1 MFDSLQQKL
10 ADGLNKVSGKSR
22 LNENNI
28 KGALKEVRGA
38 LLEADVALPVV
49 KDFIAK
55 TRMRA
60 MGTEV
65 SKSLSPGQTFE
76 TSVPM
81 ARIRVLEIK
90 SLTTGRATSA

>member
-10 ADGLNKVSGKSR
+10 ADGLNKVQGKSR

-60 MGTEV
+60 LGTEV
-65 SKSLSPGQTFE
+65 SKSLSPGQTFIKIVRQE
-76 TSVPM
+76 
-81 ARIRVLEIK
+81 LEQVM
-90 SLTTGRATSA
+90 GRANESWI

>member
-10 ADGLNKVSGKSR
+10 ADGLNKVQGKSR

-60 MGTEV
+60 LGTEV
-65 SKSLSPGQTFE
+65 SKSLSPVKPLLRSF
-76 TSVPM
+76 
-81 ARIRVLEIK
+81 AK
-90 SLTTGRATSA
+90 SLSKSWVVLMSRSI

>member
-22 LNENNI
+22 LNDNNI

-65 SKSLSPGQTFE
+65 SKSLSPGQTFLKIVRQE
-76 TSVPM
+76 
-81 ARIRVLEIK
+81 LEQVM
-90 SLTTGRATSA
+90 GRAKTCSSS